1 MRKRSQRLWEKPFG
15 WLKPS
20 TKRTGHRPAPNSCS
34 LTSGLSEILNCPFLI
49 SYRGLV
55 WHWFCNETHLHI
67 LLSVPRDYLTTVV
80 KMKTLATYTVFVT
93 LCLGIMSAAVIPWPS
108 TLFVVFGICES
119 SGEYLAGECSRN
131 TFNWK
136 WCATEQFVRKMRRSE
151 CLANDGLIYYS
162 EGQAQVVHE
171 RLKTGIVRR
180 N

>member
-1 MRKRSQRLWEKPFG
+1 
-15 WLKPS
+15 
-20 TKRTGHRPAPNSCS
+20 
-34 LTSGLSEILNCPFLI
+34 
-49 SYRGLV
+49 
-55 WHWFCNETHLHI
+55 
-67 LLSVPRDYLTTVV
+67 
-80 KMKTLATYTVFVT
+80 MKTLATYTVFVT

-171 RLKTGIVRR
+171 RLKIGIVRR
-180 N
+180 D